1 MIRMHECYLD
11 QGLLVKDAIFQY
23 VKGIFLYFDC
33 RCWAHLPTCREVVTK
48 KYFNIGGYIVPLI
61 GFLFHIQ
68 Y

>member
-33 RCWAHLPTCREVVTK
+33 RCWAHLPTCREVVTR
-48 KYFNIGGYIVPLI
+48 KYALTVRVNNIFRPHDL
-61 GFLFHIQ
+61 HA
-68 Y
+68 